1 MSYQLDKLK
10 RRVLRGLG
18 MCSYISFYIGIM
30 LPKALEG
37 RYYMEIRAPTLQV
50 ATLMLGYFDSGPTAG
65 DNSGNSREG

>member
-1 MSYQLDKLK
+1 
-10 RRVLRGLG
+10 